1 MKPTLLFISPTL
13 GGGGAE
19 RVMTNIINYFSKKN
33 KYGIRLLLLQQE
45 NNSYL
50 NDLSPDVNIEI
61 LNLGNKVTIS
71 GLRLIKRILQIK
83 PDLCFVGYFKLN
95 IILSFFIPLMR
106 MLFKCSFV
114 ARETCIPSLQYSNI
128 NSFFKK
134 LICKFYNKYNVII
147 AQSDDMKSDLVNFG
161 INKNIIHL
169 INNPV
174 DISRI
179 NTHAENAKLQNIP
192 CRTIKP
198 DKLNLIAIGRLCAQ
212 KNYELLLKRISEV
225 KGVDFILHILGKG
238 PLETK
243 LKNLCKELNLDSKVV
258 FHGFVNNPYPLLNQ
272 CHGLILSSNFEG
284 FPNVLLEAN
293 ALGKPILSN
302 NCKGGINEIIIEGL
316 NGYSC
321 DFNNP
326 NAFSYFFKKFITTK
340 FDSVEIK
347 NLTSNRYS
355 LDSILT
361 KYDKIF
367 NQELTSITYC
377 SKR

>member
-1 MKPTLLFISPTL
+1 MKPILLFISPSL

-19 RVMTNIINYFSKKN
+19 RVMTYIINYFSQKN
-33 KYGIRLLLLQQE
+33 KYEIKLLLLQQE
-45 NNSYL
+45 NNTYL
-50 NDLSPDVNIEI
+50 NDLSSDVNVEI
-61 LNLGNKVTIS
+61 INLGNKITIS
-71 GLRLIKRILQIK
+71 GLRLIKRICQIK

-95 IILSFFIPLMR
+95 ILLSFFIPLMR
-106 MLFKCSFV
+106 IFFKCRFI
-114 ARETCIPSLQYSNI
+114 ARETCLPNIQYSNI

-134 LICKFYNKYNVII
+134 LICNFYNKYDVII
-147 AQSDDMKSDLVNFG
+147 AQSEDMKSDLINFG
-161 INKNIIHL
+161 INKNFIHL

-179 NTHAENAKLQNIP
+179 NRYAENGNLQNIP
-192 CRTIKP
+192 YKP
-198 DKLNLIAIGRLCAQ
+198 IDSDKLNLIAIGRLSTQ

-243 LKNLCKELNLDSKVV
+243 LKNLCKELNLDSKVL

-272 CHGLILSSNFEG
+272 CYGLILSSNFEG

-302 NCKGGINEIIIEGL
+302 NCKGGINEIIIKGI
-316 NGYSC
+316 NGFTC

-326 NAFSYFFKKFITTK
+326 DSFSYFFEKFLTTP
-340 FDSVEIK
+340 FDSDEIK
-347 NLTSNRYS
+347 TLTKKRYS

-367 NQELTSITYC
+367 IQELNRVI
-377 SKR
+377 